1 MYTEYIWHRKQAS
14 WDKTEKQK
22 EKLFVITQ
30 YYTSISLMQASQFDR
45 DDVDLK
51 GFVDYFWKSASDKM
65 DRASTLMTY
74 QNLRGGRIN
83 LKDIKKPDRDE
94 WGSAA
99 EAMEAAL
106 DVEKT
111 VNQGLLDLDRTAE
124 EHLDPEV
131 SCRHAFGIYMHECV
145 SCVCACACVCVHA
158 CGCVL
163 RVCVCVCV
171 YVCMCER
178 VCFACVVSHVCVV
191 LSVPSSYA
199 TDLSTNVCRQPV
211 Q

>member
-1 MYTEYIWHRKQAS
+1 MSTCRQRYDKENEAGVNKHINLELYSMY
-14 WDKTEKQK
+14 
-22 EKLFVITQ
+22 V
-30 YYTSISLMQASQFDR
+30 YTSMASQFDR

-106 DVEKT
+106 DLEKT

-124 EHLDPEV
+124 EHLDPEMSHFIKRELLTDQV
-131 SCRHAFGIYMHECV
+131 ERMKIISGYVTNLQRVGPGHGEYHFDHETL
-145 SCVCACACVCVHA
+145 
-158 CGCVL
+158 G
-163 RVCVCVCV
+163 
-171 YVCMCER
+171 E
-178 VCFACVVSHVCVV
+178 
-191 LSVPSSYA
+191 
-199 TDLSTNVCRQPV
+199 
-211 Q
+211 